1 MIRTSSVIS
10 GVAITLIVA
19 TGLWVLFDPRPPAM
33 GLEIWIIVAVYIALS
48 SVALELSL
56 RAIRERRWV
65 EGLFLGVVTIP
76 SLSLAA
82 LGLLIRVTTAAVSPA
97 LNSWAQ
103 LSGTRFLGYF
113 AVVAVI
119 WLVLMVPALR
129 SLKHPPVK

>member
-1 MIRTSSVIS
+1 
-10 GVAITLIVA
+10 
-19 TGLWVLFDPRPPAM
+19 M

-76 SLSLAA
+76 ALSLAA
-82 LGLLIRVTTAAVSPA
+82 LGLLARAATAAVSPA
-97 LNSWAQ
+97 LDVWAPF
-103 LSGTRFLGYF
+103 SGTRFLAYF
-113 AVVAVI
+113 AVLAVI

-129 SLKHPPVK
+129 SLRHPSVK